1 MIILIMI
8 NIWKLNRIIYNL
20 SLDPMIIKLVSKKN
34 LKIWIAF
41 KMCNNLKIFKAIIN
55 ISNSNL
61 TRNLKE

>member
-41 KMCNNLKIFKAIIN
+41 KMCNSLKIFKAIIN
-55 ISNSNL
+55 ISNSNQ